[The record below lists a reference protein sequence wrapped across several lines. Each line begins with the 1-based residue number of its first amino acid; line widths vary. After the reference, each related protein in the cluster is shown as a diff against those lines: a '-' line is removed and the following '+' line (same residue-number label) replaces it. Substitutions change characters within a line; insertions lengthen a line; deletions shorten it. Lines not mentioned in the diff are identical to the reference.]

1 MCDLCVYLQVADMWC
16 VTFVFVLAGS
26 WHVTCD
32 LFVYLQV
39 DMWRVIFV
47 NFQVADMYRNQDQ
60 VQNQEASKKKDE
72 EDYYW
77 WRNTGT
83 TLWRNPKTYYDWCRN
98 TRTAPDGMM
107 QWLRL

>member
-1 MCDLCVYLQVADMWC
+1 MWHFRSTVTIMRACRWFAYRDVWPLCVYL
-16 VTFVFVLAGS
+16 
-26 WHVTCD
+26 
-32 LFVYLQV
+32 
-39 DMWRVIFV
+39 
-47 NFQVADMYRNQDQ
+47 QVADMYRNQDQ

-98 TRTAPDGMM
+98 TRTAPDGMT
-107 QWLRL
+107 QRLKL